1 LEKEEQNIMGLLDKL
16 FKRKNNDVEYEIED
30 VQCEISTPF
39 GFQHNV
45 HVDYDS
51 ETGFTGLP
59 SEWEGMLKGIITKQE
74 VLANPDDVLGA
85 LKIVANNGA
94 PTERPTTQQKPSD
107 GKKKKLVD
115 FLSPEDPTK
124 VFGKLTKLDE
134 GSSGTVYKGINLKN
148 NQKVAIK
155 IIQIKADTKLDTL
168 ENEIAMMESCKHE
181 NIIEYVGAYSHNQ
194 DLWIVME
201 FMSGGKLT
209 DLLLNTHFSEPE
221 IAAVCKYCLLALKY
235 LHDNQRIHRDI
246 KSDNVLLGADGAV
259 KLADFGFCAE
269 LSSTAEK
276 RRSVVGTPYWMAPE
290 VIRGVDYDTKVDIWS
305 LGIMALEMADGEP
318 PLLDLPPLR
327 ALFIIATQ
335 PPPTL
340 REPEKW
346 SSTFK
351 DFLAAA
357 LAKSPQKRASA
368 DELLEHPFI
377 QKACDTKFIVELLK
391 KYKK

>member
-1 LEKEEQNIMGLLDKL
+1 MGFLDKL
-16 FKRKNNDVEYEIED
+16 FKRKKDEEEFVYDERE
-30 VQCEISTPF
+30 CEISTPF
-39 GFQHNV
+39 GFQHNI

-59 SEWEGMLKGIITKQE
+59 SEWEGMLKGIISKQE
-74 VLANPDDVLGA
+74 VLDNPEAALGA
-85 LKIVANNGA
+85 LQLLNDGVGANNDKA
-94 PTERPTTQQKPSD
+94 PQQVQQQT

-115 FLSPEDPTK
+115 FLNPEDPTK

-134 GSSGTVYKGINLKN
+134 GSSGTVYKGVHNKT
-148 NQKVAIK
+148 NQKCAIK
-155 IIQIKADTKLDTL
+155 VIQIKADTKLDTL
-168 ENEIAMMESCKHE
+168 ENEIAMMESCRHE
-181 NIIEYVGAYSHNQ
+181 NIVEYIGAYSHNQ

-201 FMSGGKLT
+201 LMSGGKLT

-221 IAAVCKYCLLALKY
+221 IACVCKYCLVALKF
-235 LHDNQRIHRDI
+235 LHDGQRIHRDI
-246 KSDNVLLGADGAV
+246 KSDNVLLGADGTV

-269 LSSTAEK
+269 LTSAADK

-368 DELLEHPFI
+368 DELLQHPFV
-377 QKACDTKFIVELLK
+377 QKACDTKFLVELLK